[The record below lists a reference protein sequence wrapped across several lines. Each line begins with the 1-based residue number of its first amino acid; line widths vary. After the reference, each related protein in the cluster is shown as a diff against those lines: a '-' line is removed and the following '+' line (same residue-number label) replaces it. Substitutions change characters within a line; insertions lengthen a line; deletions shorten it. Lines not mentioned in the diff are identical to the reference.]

1 MIRCKPNPLQ
11 LLSLLVL
18 LPLTLLLGSPAT
30 ALQIVDAQDGQTV
43 LGKISRKEI
52 TRIAFERGRIRK
64 ITGSAGELYLEKDDD
79 KGQIFVRPTDVQS
92 TKPINLFLASD
103 RGTVALLLQP
113 TDTPSDSIV
122 IREPRER
129 SAAPTRKEASGRHVR
144 TLKNL
149 LLALAQ
155 DALPEDMQAVEP
167 GRDVTLWLGTRL
179 TLQRVL
185 LGSGVAGEKYQLS
198 NTGDTTLELQ
208 ESALFKS
215 GVMAVS
221 VEQASLR
228 PGEATNVFVIRERR
242 SDD

>member
-1 MIRCKPNPLQ
+1 MIRCKPNPQQ
-11 LLSLLVL
+11 LLFLLVL
-18 LPLTLLLGSPAT
+18 LPLTLLLGSPAR

-52 TRIAFERGRIRK
+52 TRITFERGRIRK
-64 ITGSAGELYLEKDDD
+64 ITSSAGELYLEKDDD
-79 KGQIFVRPTDVQS
+79 KGQIFVRPSDVQS
-92 TKPINLFLASD
+92 TKPINLFLTSD

-129 SAAPTRKEASGRHVR
+129 SAAPTRLEASGRHVR

-149 LLALAQ
+149 LLALAT
-155 DALPEDMQAVEP
+155 DALPEDMQALEP

-185 LGSGVAGEKYQLS
+185 LGSGVAGEKYQLT

-208 ESALFKS
+208 ESALYKS
-215 GVMAVS
+215 GVMAVG
-221 VEQASLR
+221 VEQTSLR

>member
-18 LPLTLLLGSPAT
+18 LPLTLLLGSPAH

-129 SAAPTRKEASGRHVR
+129 SAAPTRMEASGRHVR

-149 LLALAQ
+149 LLALAT
-155 DALPEDMQAVEP
+155 DALPDDMQALEP
-167 GRDVTLWLGTRL
+167 GRDVMLWPATRL

-185 LGSGVAGEKYQLS
+185 LGSGVAGEKYQLT

-208 ESALFKS
+208 ESALYKS
-215 GVMAVS
+215 GVMAVG
-221 VEQASLR
+221 VEQTSLR